1 MGLLLSVRR
10 DPYSGIGR
18 TLHDGVKM
26 TSAFFPS
33 QDAANSHPAA
43 SFPDNTREESAYTP
57 DGAMQVEAS
66 TSGMRSSVKQTIIRV
81 LVVDDHELIRRGL
94 SAVLG
99 EQEDFQVVGQAGTGS
114 AAVMLARQLQPDIVL
129 LDIFLGNANGLDI
142 AQQLQRACPDT
153 RVVIVT
159 GYTDDD
165 HLLRAMRIGVY
176 GYLQKALPTT
186 ELLAALRSVHRGE
199 RVIGEPRAITRVL
212 SEYERLTKEQERVR
226 SGLNDLEIELVRLAA
241 QGCSNKEIAARQFW
255 SEVTVKRKMQDIY
268 RKLQVTDRAQAVAE
282 AMRMG
287 LI

>member
-1 MGLLLSVRR
+1 
-10 DPYSGIGR
+10 
-18 TLHDGVKM
+18 M

-33 QDAANSHPAA
+33 QPAA
-43 SFPDNTREESAYTP
+43 SPPFLASAPDDAREKSECVP
-57 DGAMQVEAS
+57 DGAMQVRAS
-66 TSGMRSSVKQTIIRV
+66 TPDARGSVGRAVIRV
-81 LVVDDHELIRRGL
+81 LLVDDHELIRRGL
-94 SAVLG
+94 SAVLS
-99 EQEDFQVVGQAGTGS
+99 EQEDFQVVGQAGTGN
-114 AAVMLARQLQPDIVL
+114 AAVMLAKQLQPDIVL
-129 LDIFLGNANGLDI
+129 LDIFLGNANGLDV
-142 AQQLQRACPDT
+142 AQQLQRACPDI

-159 GYTDDD
+159 GYADDE
-165 HLLRAMRIGVY
+165 HMLRAMRIGVY
-176 GYLQKALPTT
+176 GYLQKTLPTD
-186 ELLAALRSVHRGE
+186 ELLAALRAVYRGE
-199 RVIGEPRAITRVL
+199 RVIGEARAITRVL

>member
-1 MGLLLSVRR
+1 
-10 DPYSGIGR
+10 
-18 TLHDGVKM
+18 M

-33 QDAANSHPAA
+33 QGASHSQPAA
-43 SFPDNTREESAYTP
+43 SFSDNTREESACTP
-57 DGAMQVEAS
+57 DGAIQTGAA
-66 TSGMRSSVKQTIIRV
+66 TPRTHSSVKQTIIRV

-114 AAVMLARQLQPDIVL
+114 AAVMLAKQLQPDIVL

-142 AQQLQRACPDT
+142 AAQLQRACPDT

-186 ELLAALRSVHRGE
+186 ELLAALRSVYRGE

-241 QGCSNKEIAARQFW
+241 EGCSNKEIAARQFW

>member
-1 MGLLLSVRR
+1 
-10 DPYSGIGR
+10 
-18 TLHDGVKM
+18 M

-33 QDAANSHPAA
+33 QHAASSQPAA
-43 SFPDNTREESAYTP
+43 SLPDDARNESAYTP
-57 DGAMQVEAS
+57 DGAMPVGAS
-66 TSGMRSSVKQTIIRV
+66 PPDARGSVGQAAIRV

-99 EQEDFQVVGQAGTGS
+99 EQEDFQVVGQAGTGNM
-114 AAVMLARQLQPDIVL
+114 AVMLAKQLQPDIVL
-129 LDIFLGNANGLDI
+129 LDIFLGNANGLDV
-142 AQQLQRACPDT
+142 AQQLLRACPDI

-159 GYTDDD
+159 GYTADD
-165 HLLRAMRIGVY
+165 HLLRAMRLGVH
-176 GYLQKALPTT
+176 GYLQKALPTD

-212 SEYERLTKEQERVR
+212 GEYERLTREQERAR
-226 SGLNDLEIELVRLAA
+226 SGLNDIEIELVRLAA
-241 QGCSNKEIAARQFW
+241 EGCSNKEIAARQFW

>member
-1 MGLLLSVRR
+1 
-10 DPYSGIGR
+10 
-18 TLHDGVKM
+18 M

-33 QDAANSHPAA
+33 QHAANSQSAA
-43 SFPDNTREESAYTP
+43 SLPDNMREESANTP
-57 DGAMQVEAS
+57 DGAMQVGAS
-66 TSGMRSSVKQTIIRV
+66 TPGARASTARTVIRV
-81 LVVDDHELIRRGL
+81 VIVDDHELIRRGL
-94 SAVLG
+94 SAVLS

-114 AAVMLARQLQPDIVL
+114 MAVTLAKQLQPDIVL
-129 LDIFLGNANGLDI
+129 LDIFLGNGNGLDV

-159 GYTDDD
+159 GYTADD

-176 GYLQKALPTT
+176 GYLQKALPTA
-186 ELLAALRSVHRGE
+186 ELLAALRSVYRGE
-199 RVIGEPRAITRVL
+199 RVIGEARSITRVL

-226 SGLNDLEIELVRLAA
+226 SGLTDLEIELVRLAA
-241 QGCSNKEIAARQFW
+241 EGCSNKEIAARQFW

>member
-1 MGLLLSVRR
+1 MS
-10 DPYSGIGR
+10 
-18 TLHDGVKM
+18 
-26 TSAFFPS
+26 SAFFPS
-33 QDAANSHPAA
+33 QYAA
-43 SFPDNTREESAYTP
+43 SSQSSASNLERAREESANTP
-57 DGAMQVEAS
+57 DGAMQVGAS
-66 TSGMRSSVKQTIIRV
+66 ASAGRGSTGQTVIRV

-99 EQEDFQVVGQAGTGS
+99 EQEDFQVVGQAGPGN
-114 AAVMLARQLQPDIVL
+114 AAVMLAKQLQPDIVL
-129 LDIFLGNANGLDI
+129 LDIFLGSANGLDI

-153 RVVIVT
+153 RAVIVT
-159 GYTDDD
+159 GYAADD
-165 HLLRAMRIGVY
+165 HMLRAMRIGVY
-176 GYLQKALPTT
+176 GYLQKTLPTD
-186 ELLAALRSVHRGE
+186 ELLAALRSVYRGE

-226 SGLNDLEIELVRLAA
+226 SGLTDIEIELVRLAA
-241 QGCSNKEIAARQFW
+241 EGCSNKEIAARQFW